1 MNIKIRKKGSYPDAM
16 IASVLAV
23 LFSHKFP
30 RAKKPYLEKDVCVCM
45 YEEPQ
50 DDEEEIFLTFSFLS
64 NVFCFRNYKSIFSLS
79 YNT

>member
-45 YEEPQ
+45 CMRSHRMMKKRY
-50 DDEEEIFLTFSFLS
+50 F
-64 NVFCFRNYKSIFSLS
+64 
-79 YNT
+79 